1 MGAASTQA
9 GGTGMVIIDT
19 LAAARELEAVGIEP
33 KHAEAIVSIQRRT
46 AGELA
51 TKTDLGN
58 AVSKLAT
65 KANLQNFAT
74 KDDLKNFATKD
85 DLKNFATKIALDA
98 AVSKLATKA
107 ELDAAVSKLA
117 TKAELDDAVSRLATK
132 AELREFKSELEL
144 KIEKAK
150 FGLSRWMMTGWV
162 AQTGVLATLYWYF
175 SSGLPGD

>member
-1 MGAASTQA
+1 MGAASTQL

-19 LAAARELEAVGIEP
+19 LAAARELEAAGIEP

-46 AGELA
+46 VGELA

-58 AVSKLAT
+58 AVSDLAT
-65 KANLQNFAT
+65 KADLQNFAT
-74 KDDLKNFATKD
+74 KDDLE
-85 DLKNFATKIALDA
+85 NFATKIELDN
-98 AVSKLATKA
+98 AVSK
-107 ELDAAVSKLA
+107 
-117 TKAELDDAVSRLATK
+117 LATK